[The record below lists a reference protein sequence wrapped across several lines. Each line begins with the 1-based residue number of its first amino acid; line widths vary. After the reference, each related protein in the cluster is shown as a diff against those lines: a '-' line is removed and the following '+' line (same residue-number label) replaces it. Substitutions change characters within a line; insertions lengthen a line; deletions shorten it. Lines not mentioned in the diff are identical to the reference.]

1 MAPPRRQDILETLS
15 RHKREFAEHYGV
27 ITLGVFGSVARD
39 EAGADS
45 DVDVV
50 VAMSKP
56 SLFSMVHIKATLEAE
71 LQRRVDIVQYWE
83 NMNPFLKSRI
93 DREAHYV

>member
-1 MAPPRRQDILETLS
+1 MFLIKS
-15 RHKREFAEHYGV
+15 
-27 ITLGVFGSVARD
+27 ISLGVFGSVARD
-39 EAGADS
+39 EAGTDS
-45 DVDVV
+45 DVDIV

-56 SLFSMVHIKATLEAE
+56 SLFSMVHIKSTLEAK